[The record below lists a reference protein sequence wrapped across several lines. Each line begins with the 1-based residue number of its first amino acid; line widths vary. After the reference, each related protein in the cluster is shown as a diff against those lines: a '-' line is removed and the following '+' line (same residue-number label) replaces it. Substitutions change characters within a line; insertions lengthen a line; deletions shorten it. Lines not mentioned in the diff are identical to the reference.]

1 MADALKWSTDNVAHS
16 SNWQV
21 IQVSEYADFNPIT
34 FAPKKYHHSP
44 SIIRVCTKCCKQICI
59 LTHLSQAVYAETRRK
74 KRNIKSLHSRASL
87 VMIIRQQQRRSEA
100 ALLELWSESIAALKK
115 KMMHCR
121 RSR

>member
-44 SIIRVCTKCCKQICI
+44 CRPRVHK
-59 LTHLSQAVYAETRRK
+59 
-74 KRNIKSLHSRASL
+74 
-87 VMIIRQQQRRSEA
+87 
-100 ALLELWSESIAALKK
+100 AL
-115 KMMHCR
+115 
-121 RSR
+121 